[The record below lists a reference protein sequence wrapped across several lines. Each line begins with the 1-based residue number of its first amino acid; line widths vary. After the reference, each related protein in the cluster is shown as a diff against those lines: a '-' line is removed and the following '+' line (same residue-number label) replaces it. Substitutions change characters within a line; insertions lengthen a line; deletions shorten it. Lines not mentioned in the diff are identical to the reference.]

1 MKVSRELYQEMQ
13 NQTAPKTKSYYTI
26 PMAFLIGGF
35 ICTLGELLLPLY
47 AFLGADKTAAAA
59 FTSITLIGC
68 SVLFTGLG
76 WYEKIAK
83 HAGAGTLVPIT
94 GFANAV
100 SCCAIESRA
109 EGWILGVG
117 AKIFTIAGPV
127 IVYGTAA
134 SMLYGLIYYLAT
146 LGNR

>member
-35 ICTLGELLLPLY
+35 ICTLGELLLHLY

-109 EGWILGVG
+109 EGNLRQPITKQGFFSAPLHTVVLYRKG
-117 AKIFTIAGPV
+117 AAPCIHHQNPQ
-127 IVYGTAA
+127 
-134 SMLYGLIYYLAT
+134 
-146 LGNR
+146 

>member
-35 ICTLGELLLPLY
+35 ICTLGELLLHLY
-47 AFLGADKTAAAA
+47 AFLGADQTAAAA

-94 GFANAV
+94 GFWALVQKSLRLPGLSLSTEQLPA
-100 SCCAIESRA
+100 C
-109 EGWILGVG
+109 
-117 AKIFTIAGPV
+117 
-127 IVYGTAA
+127 
-134 SMLYGLIYYLAT
+134 SMD
-146 LGNR
+146 

>member
-35 ICTLGELLLPLY
+35 ICTLGELLLHLY
-47 AFLGADKTAAAA
+47 AFLGADQTAAAA

-68 SVLFTGLG
+68 SVLFTGLS